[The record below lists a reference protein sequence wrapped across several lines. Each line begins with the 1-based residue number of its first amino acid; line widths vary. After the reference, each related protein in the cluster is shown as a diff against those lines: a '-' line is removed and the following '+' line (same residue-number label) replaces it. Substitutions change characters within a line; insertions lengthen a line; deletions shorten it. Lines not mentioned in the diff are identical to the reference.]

1 MKKTYNISLGG
12 RIFHLEEDA
21 GDKLQTYIRT
31 LEKHYLKEEG
41 GTEIMNDIESRIAE
55 LFLEYMQE
63 PGKEVITLTDI
74 EKVILIMG
82 STDDIIA
89 QDYEEPETSRTP
101 RVLYRDPDNSILGGI
116 AAGIAAYFHIPV
128 LFVRLAFILLAIFYG
143 IIILVYLI
151 LWIVIP
157 AALTSRQKLEMKGEK
172 INISNIEKNIKDNIH
187 ELKENKKMQEGLKKT
202 TDFVSQTVC
211 TTGDLLLRIGKV
223 ILKIIAGV
231 VFAVS
236 LAALITFLVSLLS
249 LCWGPD
255 ILPLSIFRV
264 LLHAPYAGLF
274 VVALLLTC
282 LTPVFLLLWLSSK
295 YLFQFKN
302 RNYFFPLTLTV
313 LWIIGIM
320 LLTALTV
327 VQFRN
332 FSQHSYVATSQALEL
347 SDRHPL
353 VIKIHPKF
361 SRHDSGRNWEL
372 EYFSND
378 STGQILGMP
387 KIRFQNGEEQQAL
400 LTLTKEAQG
409 FSKNEARRNAEEV
422 RFNWELRND
431 TLYLDN
437 YFTLADPHNWRANQL
452 SIQLDVPEK
461 YSVFLDSSLH
471 GYIKEWEHKGLNRA
485 YTVTPNGLEAVE
497 E

>member
-12 RIFHLEEDA
+12 HIFHLEEDA

-31 LEKHYLKEEG
+31 LEKHYLREEG
-41 GTEIMNDIESRIAE
+41 GVEIMNDIEDRIAE

-74 EKVILIMG
+74 EKVIQIMG
-82 STDDIIA
+82 NTDDIID
-89 QDYEEPETSRTP
+89 QDYEEAETSKTSRI
-101 RVLYRDPDNSILGGI
+101 LYRDPDNSILGGV
-116 AAGIAAYFHIPV
+116 AAGIAAYFHISV
-128 LFVRLAFILLAIFYG
+128 LFVRLVFILLAVFYG

-172 INISNIEKNIKDNIH
+172 INISNIEKNIKGNIR
-187 ELKENKKMQEGLKKT
+187 ELKENKKVQESIKKT

-223 ILKIIAGV
+223 ILKIMAGI

-236 LAALITFLVSLLS
+236 LAVLITFIVSLLS
-249 LCWGPD
+249 LCWAPD
-255 ILPLSIFRV
+255 FLPLSILQILMHV
-264 LLHAPYAGLF
+264 PYAGLF
-274 VVALLLTC
+274 TVALLLTC
-282 LTPVFLLLWLSSK
+282 LSPIVLLLWLSSK
-295 YLFQFKN
+295 CLFQFKN

-320 LLTALTV
+320 LLSVLTV

-332 FSQHSYVATSQALEL
+332 FSQHSYVATSQVLQL

-361 SRHDSGRNWEL
+361 SRQYPGNNRGL

-378 STGQILGMP
+378 SSGQILGMP
-387 KIRFQNGEEQQAL
+387 RIRFQNGEEQQTV
-400 LTLTKEAQG
+400 LTLTKEARG
-409 FSKNEARRNAEEV
+409 FSHNEARRNAEEIQ
-422 RFNWELRND
+422 FNWELRND

-452 SIQLDVPEK
+452 SIRLDIPENQNI
-461 YSVFLDSSLH
+461 FLDTSLH
-471 GYIKEWEHKGLNRA
+471 GYIKEWEHSGLNRT
-485 YTVTPNGLEAVE
+485 YSVKSNGLELE
-497 E
+497 EE